1 MKTPLI
7 TAMLYA
13 AFTLGAN
20 PAFAQE
26 ITPEVRAE
34 LMELRASNMRKLKV
48 HTEPQDAI
56 LTTFTNQAGASF
68 SLADTN
74 GKIRVLNFWATWCFP
89 CREEMPTLDAL
100 QKGLGGEGFEVLTV
114 ATGFNALG
122 GIERF
127 LEQAEVTSLPILL
140 DPDSSLGAEFGAIGL
155 PLTVILDRDGQEIAR
170 LSGGADWYGESA
182 QAIFNTLIAL
192 E

>member
-7 TAMLYA
+7 ALLYA
-13 AFTLGAN
+13 ALSLGAN
-20 PAFAQE
+20 QGFAQV
-26 ITPEVRAE
+26 ISP
-34 LMELRASNMRKLKV
+34 ELRSELLDMREGNMRKLKIQ
-48 HTEPQDAI
+48 TEPQAAV
-56 LTTFTNQAGASF
+56 LTTFTNPAGDVL
-68 SLADTN
+68 SLTDSN

-100 QKGLGGEGFEVLTV
+100 QKQLGGEDFEVLTV
-114 ATGFNALG
+114 ATGYNDLG

-127 LEQAEVTSLPILL
+127 FEDAEVTALPVFL

-155 PLTVILDRDGQEIAR
+155 PLTVILNRDGQELAR
-170 LSGGADWYGESA
+170 LTGGAEWDSESA
-182 QAIFNTLIAL
+182 FNIFNTLLSL

>member
-7 TAMLYA
+7 ALLYA
-13 AFTLGAN
+13 ALSLGAN
-20 PAFAQE
+20 QGFAQE
-26 ITPEVRAE
+26 ITPDIRTSLLEMRE
-34 LMELRASNMRKLKV
+34 GNMRKLKIQ
-48 HTEPQDAI
+48 TEPQAAVRA
-56 LTTFTNQAGASF
+56 TFTTPDGATL
-68 SLADTN
+68 SLADSN
-74 GKIRVLNFWATWCFP
+74 GKIRLVNFWATWCFP

-100 QKGLGGEGFEVLTV
+100 QKNLGGDDFEVLTI
-114 ATGFNALG
+114 ATGFNNLD

-127 LEQAEVTSLPILL
+127 LEQAEITALPILL

-170 LSGGADWYGESA
+170 LTGGAGWNSESA
-182 QAIFNTLIAL
+182 LNIINTLLAL